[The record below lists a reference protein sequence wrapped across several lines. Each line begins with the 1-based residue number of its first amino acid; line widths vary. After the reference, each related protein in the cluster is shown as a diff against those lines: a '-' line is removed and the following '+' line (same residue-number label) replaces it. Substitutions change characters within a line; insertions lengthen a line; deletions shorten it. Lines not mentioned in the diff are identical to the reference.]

1 MKQLPQ
7 TQPFCQSKRLP
18 IGGSDSKAH
27 LPGPSLSAQLV
38 LPLAATL
45 WSELQT
51 PMKTEVGGYQYKTT
65 CVGFLTSHLCNAVPH
80 KYNPQVPVPLK
91 ILFSGQF
98 CWLPRAAALKALTP
112 TYEAHYTAPI
122 QSGLICKSN
131 QRQATQQPVC
141 ASIRAHQTALSP
153 PPPDTVLSVCS
164 ARPQKWFH
172 HFLFNSRETSIS
184 CSTDIFIGCFF
195 YVINI
200 ETLVYQGGAVT
211 ELPGQG
217 SIKS

>member
-1 MKQLPQ
+1 
-7 TQPFCQSKRLP
+7 
-18 IGGSDSKAH
+18 
-27 LPGPSLSAQLV
+27 
-38 LPLAATL
+38 
-45 WSELQT
+45 
-51 PMKTEVGGYQYKTT
+51 MKTEVGGYQDKTT

-200 ETLVYQGGAVT
+200 ETLVYQGDAVT

-217 SIKS
+217 SIKSQYRYQNPTSPKGKCLTPLSPLTKALEKLDNASPFQGTPRARTPTV